1 MPFLYYD
8 TTIMLYPVI
17 FHYTQYKSAVLLQI
31 KKKYTSFEFCRQTN
45 ASPVPPFANTPPP
58 NESQLYRWL
67 TQNISIRSRAHG
79 QCMDQLK
86 LVCKLW
92 LQETCL
98 TKVISDVVTTRKA
111 IPISHLL
118 QLLSQA
124 RQKKFL

>member
-1 MPFLYYD
+1 MPPLS
-8 TTIMLYPVI
+8 L
-17 FHYTQYKSAVLLQI
+17 HLL
-31 KKKYTSFEFCRQTN
+31 
-45 ASPVPPFANTPPP
+45 TPPP

-98 TKVISDVVTTRKA
+98 TEVISDVVTTRKA
-111 IPISHLL
+111 IPMSHLL

-124 RQKKFL
+124 RQNKFL